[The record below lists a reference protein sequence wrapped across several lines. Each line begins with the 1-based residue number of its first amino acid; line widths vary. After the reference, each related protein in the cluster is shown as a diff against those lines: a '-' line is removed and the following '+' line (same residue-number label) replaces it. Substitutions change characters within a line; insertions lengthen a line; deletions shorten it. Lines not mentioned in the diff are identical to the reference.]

1 MGNTTHPLLVV
12 GVGIGAPDIPSQAAD
27 GVKNATVLAAGKR
40 ILAAFAGHPAE
51 KIPLRAPL
59 APILGTLAERRA
71 AGGRVVV
78 LADGDPLF
86 FGIGRTLL
94 SRFAPGTLRFVP
106 NVTAVAAM
114 AARLGRPWQDIPV
127 VSLHGRSDH
136 TALYQALMRAGQAAV
151 YTDAVNTPSAL
162 ARAVLHRAGDA
173 FALHV
178 FENLGLADENH
189 TSLTLPVAANLPD
202 DAFSPLN
209 LVFLERLGPPEIP
222 LTLGLS
228 DAALSRDDTVFTKLP
243 SRAVALALLG
253 VRVGDVVWDLGAGT
267 GSVALEASRLCPAG
281 RVFAVEKHPGRFEH
295 LRRNIQKTGA
305 LTVTP
310 ILAALPDALESLPDP
325 DRIFIGGGLS
335 QNPDIL
341 NAAAKRLAPNGR
353 IVVAATLL
361 ATLEHARTF
370 FAQHAW
376 TCRTTHIQTSTETPL
391 GRHHR
396 LTPDNPV
403 FLVAGE
409 RECGERAS
417 PPPHTPP
424 PPGGHCPPGPPN
436 GIACGKAAGDADDG
450 RE

>member
-1 MGNTTHPLLVV
+1 MGNTTHPLFVV
-12 GVGIGAPDIPSQAAD
+12 GVGIGAPKIPPQAAD
-27 GVKNATVLAAGKR
+27 AMDNATVVAAGKR
-40 ILAAFAGHPAE
+40 ILAAFAAHPAE
-51 KIPLRAPL
+51 KIALAAPL
-59 APILGTLAERRA
+59 APILDTLAGRQA
-71 AGGRVVV
+71 AGGRVMV

-94 SRFAPGTLRFVP
+94 SRFSPSALRFVP

-114 AARLGRPWQDIPV
+114 AARLARPWQDIPA

-136 TALYQALMRAGQAAV
+136 AALFQALMRAGQAAV
-151 YTDAVNTPSAL
+151 YTDAANTPPAL
-162 ARAVLHRAGDA
+162 ARAVLHRGGDA

-178 FENLGLADENH
+178 FENMGLADENH
-189 TSLTLPVAANLPD
+189 TTLTLPVAANLPD

-209 LVFLERLGPPEIP
+209 LVFLERLRPPETP
-222 LTLGLS
+222 LTLGLADVS
-228 DAALSRDDTVFTKLP
+228 LSRDDTVFTKLP
-243 SRAVALALLG
+243 ARAAALALL
-253 VRVGDVVWDLGAGT
+253 RIRRTDVVWDLGAGT
-267 GSVALEASRLCPAG
+267 GAVALEAALLCPG
-281 RVFAVEKHPGRFEH
+281 GSVYAVEKHPGRFEH

-310 ILAALPDALESLPDP
+310 ILAALPDALQSLPDP
-325 DRIFIGGGLS
+325 DRIFLGGGLS
-335 QNPDIL
+335 QNPGIL
-341 NAAAKRLAPNGR
+341 SAAAKRLKPDGR
-353 IVVAATLL
+353 LVVAATLL
-361 ATLEHARTF
+361 ATLERARAF
-370 FAQHAW
+370 FADHAW
-376 TCRTTHIQTSTETPL
+376 ICQATHIQASSETPL

-424 PPGGHCPPGPPN
+424 SPGGHCPPGPPN
-436 GIACGKAAGDADDG
+436 GIACGKAAGDADGG